1 MREGCSPAPALE
13 GCPYLDLTGIHG
25 EVDGLGKDEK
35 LLLVCAKGKRAY
47 LTQNRLKAYGYT
59 NTKTLEGGTF
69 FTEIEQEEE

>member
-1 MREGCSPAPALE
+1 M
-13 GCPYLDLTGIHG
+13 
-25 EVDGLGKDEK
+25 DGLGKDEK